1 MNKIETITLC
11 GKKVKIM
18 YCAATETGYE
28 IMAEKSSQVF
38 LPTIIERD
46 ENGKVTKAEPP
57 AATLDDYIKLALAG
71 IVAAYESEDE
81 NKKPPVTSKDILY
94 HATSEEVTN
103 LVATIGKLRAAWY
116 NVPDVVAPDKQ
127 QPATDGGE
135 QPKN

>member
-11 GKKVKIM
+11 GKDVNIM

-28 IMAEKSSQVF
+28 IVAGKSSQVF
-38 LPTIIERD
+38 LPTVLERD

-71 IVAAYESEDE
+71 IIAAYASEDKE
-81 NKKPPVTSKDILY
+81 PPVTDKDILY
-94 HATSEEVTN
+94 KATSEEITN
-103 LVATIGKLRAAWY
+103 LVGTIGKLRVAWY
-116 NVPDVVAPDKQ
+116 NVPDVIKPDKQ
-127 QPATDGGE
+127 QEEGGE

>member
-28 IMAEKSSQVF
+28 TIAEKSSQVF
-38 LPTIIERD
+38 LPTVLERD

-71 IVAAYESEDE
+71 IVAAYDSED
-81 NKKPPVTSKDILY
+81 KKPPVTSKDILY
-94 HATSEEVTN
+94 KATSEEITN
-103 LVATIGKLRAAWY
+103 LVGTIGKLRAAWY
-116 NVPDVVAPDKQ
+116 NVPDVVELDKQ
-127 QPATDGGE
+127 QPATDKGE

>member
-1 MNKIETITLC
+1 MNKIEKINLC

-28 IMAEKSSQVF
+28 TVAGKSSQVF
-38 LPTIIERD
+38 LSTVLERD

-71 IVAAYESEDE
+71 IIAAYESED
-81 NKKPPVTSKDILY
+81 KKPPVTSKDILY

-103 LVATIGKLRAAWY
+103 LVATIGKLRKEWY
-116 NVPDVVAPDKQ
+116 NVPDVVELDKPQ
-127 QPATDGGE
+127 TDKGE

>member
-28 IMAEKSSQVF
+28 IVAEKSSQVF

-57 AATLDDYIKLALAG
+57 AATLNDYIKLALAG
-71 IVAAYESEDE
+71 IIAAYESEDE
-81 NKKPPVTSKDILY
+81 KPPVTSKDILY

-103 LVATIGKLRAAWY
+103 LVATIGKLRKEWY
-116 NVPDVVAPDKQ
+116 NVPDVVELDKQ
-127 QPATDGGE
+127 QADGGE

>member
-28 IMAEKSSQVF
+28 TIAEKSSQVF
-38 LPTIIERD
+38 LPTVLERD

-71 IVAAYESEDE
+71 IVAAYDSED
-81 NKKPPVTSKDILY
+81 KKPPVTSKDILY
-94 HATSEEVTN
+94 KASSEEITN
-103 LVATIGKLRAAWY
+103 LVGTIGKLRAAWY

-127 QPATDGGE
+127 QPATDKGE

>member
-28 IMAEKSSQVF
+28 IVAEKSSQVF
-38 LPTIIERD
+38 LPTILERD

-71 IVAAYESEDE
+71 IIAAYESED
-81 NKKPPVTSKDILY
+81 KKPPVTSKDILY

-116 NVPDVVAPDKQ
+116 NVPDVVELDKPQ
-127 QPATDGGE
+127 ADGGE

>member
-28 IMAEKSSQVF
+28 TVAGKSSQVF
-38 LPTIIERD
+38 LSTVLERD
-46 ENGKVTKAEPP
+46 ENGNVTKSEPP
-57 AATLDDYIKLALAG
+57 AAVLDDYIKLALAG
-71 IVAAYESEDE
+71 IIAAYASEDKE
-81 NKKPPVTSKDILY
+81 SPVTGKDILY
-94 HATSEEVTN
+94 KATSEEITN
-103 LVATIGKLRAAWY
+103 LVSTIVRLRVAWY

-127 QPATDGGE
+127 QPTTDGGE

>member
-1 MNKIETITLC
+1 MNKIEKITLC
-11 GKKVKIM
+11 GKEVNIM

-38 LPTIIERD
+38 LPTILERD

-71 IVAAYESEDE
+71 IIAAYESED
-81 NKKPPVTSKDILY
+81 KKPPVTSKDILY
-94 HATSEEVTN
+94 KATSEEITN
-103 LVATIGKLRAAWY
+103 LVSTIVRLRVAWY
-116 NVPDVVAPDKQ
+116 NLPDVVAPDKQ
-127 QPATDGGE
+127 QAEGGE

>member
-11 GKKVKIM
+11 GKDVNIM

-28 IMAEKSSQVF
+28 IVAGKSSQVF
-38 LPTIIERD
+38 LPTVLERD

-71 IVAAYESEDE
+71 IIAAYASEDKE
-81 NKKPPVTSKDILY
+81 PPVTDKDILY
-94 HATSEEVTN
+94 KATSEEITN
-103 LVATIGKLRAAWY
+103 LVGTIGKLRVAWY
-116 NVPDVVAPDKQ
+116 NVPDVVKPDKQ
-127 QPATDGGE
+127 QEEGGE

>member
-28 IMAEKSSQVF
+28 IVAEKSSQVF

-57 AATLDDYIKLALAG
+57 AATLADYIKLALAG
-71 IVAAYESEDE
+71 IIAAYESED
-81 NKKPPVTSKDILY
+81 KKPPVTSKDILY

-116 NVPDVVAPDKQ
+116 NVPDVVELDKQ
-127 QPATDGGE
+127 QADGGE

>member
-1 MNKIETITLC
+1 MNKIEKITLC
-11 GKKVKIM
+11 GKEVNIM

-38 LPTIIERD
+38 LPTILERD

-71 IVAAYESEDE
+71 IVAAYESED
-81 NKKPPVTSKDILY
+81 KKPPVTSKDILY
-94 HATSEEVTN
+94 KATSEEITN
-103 LVATIGKLRAAWY
+103 LVSTIVRLRVAWY
-116 NVPDVVAPDKQ
+116 NLPDVVAPDKQ
-127 QPATDGGE
+127 QAEGGE

>member
-28 IMAEKSSQVF
+28 TIAEKSSQVF
-38 LPTIIERD
+38 LPTVLERD

-71 IVAAYESEDE
+71 IVAAYDSED
-81 NKKPPVTSKDILY
+81 KKPPVTSKDILY
-94 HATSEEVTN
+94 KATSEEITN
-103 LVATIGKLRAAWY
+103 LVGTIGKLRAAWY

-127 QPATDGGE
+127 QPATDKGE

>member
-11 GKKVKIM
+11 GKEVNIM

-28 IMAEKSSQVF
+28 IMADKSSQVF
-38 LPTIIERD
+38 LPTILERD

-71 IVAAYESEDE
+71 IIAAYESED
-81 NKKPPVTSKDILY
+81 KKPPVTSKDILY

-103 LVATIGKLRAAWY
+103 LVATIGKLRKEWY
-116 NVPDVVAPDKQ
+116 NVPDVVELDKQ
-127 QPATDGGE
+127 QTDGGE

>member
-11 GKKVKIM
+11 GKEVNIM

-28 IMAEKSSQVF
+28 TIAEKSSQVF
-38 LPTIIERD
+38 LPTILERD

-71 IVAAYESEDE
+71 IVAAYASEDKE
-81 NKKPPVTSKDILY
+81 PPVTSKDILY
-94 HATSEEVTN
+94 KATSEDITN
-103 LVATIGKLRAAWY
+103 LVGTIGKLRVAWY
-116 NVPDVVAPDKQ
+116 NVPDVVKPDKQ
-127 QPATDGGE
+127 QEEGGE

>member
-28 IMAEKSSQVF
+28 IVAEKSSQVF
-38 LPTIIERD
+38 LPTILERD

-71 IVAAYESEDE
+71 IIAAYESE

-116 NVPDVVAPDKQ
+116 NVPDGVEFDKQ
-127 QPATDGGE
+127 QADGGE

>member
-1 MNKIETITLC
+1 MNKIEKITLC

-38 LPTIIERD
+38 LPTILERD

-103 LVATIGKLRAAWY
+103 LVATIGKLRKEWY
-116 NVPDVVAPDKQ
+116 NVPDVVELDKQ
-127 QPATDGGE
+127 QADGGE

>member
-28 IMAEKSSQVF
+28 IVADKSSQVF

-46 ENGKVTKAEPP
+46 ENGKITKAEPP

-71 IVAAYESEDE
+71 IIAAYESE

-94 HATSEEVTN
+94 HASSEEVTN
-103 LVATIGKLRAAWY
+103 LVGTIGRLRKEWY
-116 NVPDVVAPDKQ
+116 NVPDVVASEQQ
-127 QPATDGGE
+127 QPTTDGGE
-135 QPKN
+135 KPKN

>member
-11 GKKVKIM
+11 GKEVNIM

-28 IMAEKSSQVF
+28 IVAGKSSQVF
-38 LPTIIERD
+38 LPTVLERD

-71 IVAAYESEDE
+71 IVAAYASEDKE
-81 NKKPPVTSKDILY
+81 PPVTGKDIIY
-94 HATSEEVTN
+94 RATSEEITN
-103 LVATIGKLRAAWY
+103 LVGTIGKLRVAWY
-116 NVPDVVAPDKQ
+116 NVPEVVAAEQQ
-127 QPATDGGE
+127 QPTTDKGE

>member
-28 IMAEKSSQVF
+28 TVAGKSSQVF
-38 LPTIIERD
+38 LPTVLERG
-46 ENGKVTKAEPP
+46 ENGNVTKSEPP
-57 AATLDDYIKLALAG
+57 AAVLDDYIKLALSG
-71 IVAAYESEDE
+71 IIAAYASDDKE
-81 NKKPPVTSKDILY
+81 PPVTGKDIIY
-94 HATSEEVTN
+94 KATSGEITN
-103 LVATIGKLRAAWY
+103 LISTIVRLRAAWY

-127 QPATDGGE
+127 QTEGGE

>member
-28 IMAEKSSQVF
+28 IVADKSSQVF
-38 LPTIIERD
+38 LPTILERD

-71 IVAAYESEDE
+71 IIAAYESEDE

-103 LVATIGKLRAAWY
+103 LVATIGKLRKEWY
-116 NVPDVVAPDKQ
+116 NVPDVVELDK
-127 QPATDGGE
+127 PTTDKGE

>member
-11 GKKVKIM
+11 GKKVNIM

-28 IMAEKSSQVF
+28 IVSGKSSQVF

-71 IVAAYESEDE
+71 IIAAYDCED
-81 NKKPPVTSKDILY
+81 KKPPVTSKDILY
-94 HATSEEVTN
+94 KATSEEITN
-103 LVATIGKLRAAWY
+103 LVSTIGKLRAAWY
-116 NVPDVVAPDKQ
+116 NVPDIVELDKPQ
-127 QPATDGGE
+127 TDGGE

>member
-11 GKKVKIM
+11 GKDVNIM

-28 IMAEKSSQVF
+28 IVAGKSSQVF
-38 LPTIIERD
+38 LPTVLERD

-71 IVAAYESEDE
+71 IVAAYASEDKE
-81 NKKPPVTSKDILY
+81 PPVTDKDILY
-94 HATSEEVTN
+94 KATSEEITN
-103 LVATIGKLRAAWY
+103 LVGTIGKLRIAWY
-116 NVPDVVAPDKQ
+116 NVPDVIKPDKQ
-127 QPATDGGE
+127 QEEGGE